1 MREREVKEKKER
13 KIINRFDD
21 DDDDGCAR
29 FISRLASAIR
39 RVPDSHYRCV
49 ELLHAV
55 LRVYAA
61 DGVDRIFVSHGTVG
75 YVRCDGRGDL

>member
-1 MREREVKEKKER
+1 MRGGEEEEEEEGESS
-13 KIINRFDD
+13 I
-21 DDDDGCAR
+21 A
-29 FISRLASAIR
+29 LR
-39 RVPDSHYRCV
+39 R
-49 ELLHAV
+49 LHAV